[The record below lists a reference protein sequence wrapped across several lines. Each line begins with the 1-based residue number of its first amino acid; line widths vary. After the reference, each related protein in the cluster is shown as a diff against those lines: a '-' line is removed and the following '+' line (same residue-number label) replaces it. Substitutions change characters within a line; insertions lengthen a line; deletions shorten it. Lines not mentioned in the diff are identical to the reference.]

1 MCALAS
7 IESGP
12 RGRTRRAILDAA
24 MAVLSDHPTA
34 PLSDIA
40 AAAQVG
46 RSTVHRY
53 FPERSDLIRA
63 LAVHVHAISSAAI
76 AAADPACGPPIAA
89 LRRVVESQLDLGPML
104 LYIYNEPTVM
114 ADPDLVA
121 HLDTGDEAIIEVLNR
136 VSADRPDLPRK
147 ACHGRPRHLRR
158 LGRRLRARHPPP
170 TGASPHRRNVRLTRQ
185 SAVWDIT
192 VSF

>member
-76 AAADPACGPPIAA
+76 ATADPTCGPPIAA

-114 ADPDLVA
+114 ADPDLIA

-136 VSADRPDLPRK
+136 VSADRPDFPPGWARRVFWALLQAGYESAK
-147 ACHGRPRHLRR
+147 HDGAPRHQIVDAIIASLTS
-158 LGRRLRARHPPP
+158 GTIHPP
-170 TGASPHRRNVRLTRQ
+170 TA
-185 SAVWDIT
+185 
-192 VSF
+192 